1 MWAKPVVSPDD
12 HPDPGPPLATRRE
25 LLDPTIVEH
34 RPGRLAVLGE
44 DLRHLAAPGQRG
56 PEDAFEDGGLDE
68 RAVDIGADGHER
80 YRNRHAQRFLRGR
93 RRRPTQGWRP
103 DCAARVSLTVTDA
116 DTARALRSGDVPVLG
131 TPRLVALCEE
141 ASCRALDGHLGPGRT
156 SVASRIQF
164 DHLAPVAV
172 GATVVAEATLER
184 VEGRRLS
191 FTISVSRRTNDES
204 ALVGAGRLL
213 RVLVDREKF
222 LAKATGPVSG

>member
-1 MWAKPVVSPDD
+1 MSGRSISEPTGTSGIVIGMPSGSSEAATP
-12 HPDPGPPLATRRE
+12 PDPGLAS
-25 LLDPTIVEH
+25 
-34 RPGRLAVLGE
+34 
-44 DLRHLAAPGQRG
+44 
-56 PEDAFEDGGLDE
+56 GL
-68 RAVDIGADGHER
+68 
-80 YRNRHAQRFLRGR
+80 
-93 RRRPTQGWRP
+93 
-103 DCAARVSLTVTDA
+103 CARVSLTVTDA

-184 VEGRRLS
+184 VEGRRLG
-191 FTISVSRRTNDES
+191 FTISVSRRTDDES